1 MHVPVS
7 TDKIHC
13 TKDSSFLRH
22 GDNRFRVLIT
32 SLPKA
37 IVVLDT
43 IAHCFYNSPQ
53 IITSPN
59 GMMVDFIRDPL
70 GEEHRP
76 KVLALSGALLLLLL
90 YRSSRKRSTTATP
103 IVLIS
108 GDDSNSG
115 AYPPDSPTDGPI
127 DKQSIV
133 DDDIP
138 SDAPID
144 KQSIEDDDS
153 PTDGP
158 IYRSTNSPT
167 TFLHPMYS
175 LTQRLYKRTSQ
186 YQYRPGH
193 LTAWVFYLGIIPF
206 LFRPSD
212 TGGPIVTGGG
222 FVPTSLL
229 ETPSYLPSSSGIS
242 SSGSSSGSSSSTS
255 SSSTSS
261 SSSSSSLWGDS
272 IRGWIVAFIS
282 TADQRSRSSLA
293 SVRTKA
299 SLFYPKAKVGLSTI
313 NSHLQ
318 ALHTRVRIKTNGYY
332 EASFRELSS
341 RSLPALE
348 PYLTHVS
355 KVIEQNPLL
364 KAELYN
370 QQVSKLRGVYTAT
383 PDNLK
388 GLYSLIL
395 LVPLLLLKKIV
406 LRPKTPTKWSPDWV
420 RRKPRRWN

>member
-1 MHVPVS
+1 MHVPIS

-13 TKDSSFLRH
+13 IKDSSFLRH

-53 IITSPN
+53 IITSPS
-59 GMMVDFIRDPL
+59 GVMVDFIRDPL

-90 YRSSRKRSTTATP
+90 YRSSRKRPTTATP

-115 AYPPDSPTDGPI
+115 AYPPDSPSDGPI
-127 DKQSIV
+127 DKQSIE
-133 DDDIP
+133 DDDSP
-138 SDAPID
+138 NDVPID

-153 PTDGP
+153 PTDSP

-167 TFLHPMYS
+167 TLLHPMYS

-212 TGGPIVTGGG
+212 TGRPIVTGGG

-229 ETPSYLPSSSGIS
+229 ETPSYLPSSSDSSSSSSSS
-242 SSGSSSGSSSSTS
+242 SSG
-255 SSSTSS
+255 S

-282 TADQRSRSSLA
+282 AADQGSRSSLA

-299 SLFYPKAKVGLSTI
+299 SLFYPKAKVGLSAI
-313 NSHLQ
+313 NNHLQ

-348 PYLTHVS
+348 PYLNHVS

-370 QQVSKLRGVYTAT
+370 QQVSKLRDVYTAT

-395 LVPLLLLKKIV
+395 LVPFLLLKKTV
-406 LRPKTPTKWSPDWV
+406 LRPKTPPPKWSPDWV
-420 RRKPRRWN
+420 RRKPRRWY